1 MGNGYVGKVARIDLS
16 KSSVIEERMPDSI
29 LKMYI
34 GGSGLG
40 AKILYDE
47 TGPETDPFSPDNR
60 LIFMT
65 GPLTGTKVPLSGRHE
80 VISKS
85 PLTGIYG
92 EADVGGYWGTEL
104 KKAGYDGLVIIGK
117 AEKPTYLWICD
128 GSIVFRKAEHV
139 WGMDTYDSDEV
150 LKKETDSKAV
160 IACIGP
166 AGERLAR
173 IAAIMHDG
181 KDGRAA
187 GRCGLGAVMGSKN
200 LKAIVVRGSGE
211 VSIADEEGLIK
222 SIKELSPMIIQ
233 NAKALH
239 DFGTSGG
246 VITIEKLGD
255 LPIKNWVKGKWEEG
269 AQKISGQTMAETIL
283 TGRFYCSAC
292 IIGCG
297 RRVKIEK
304 GPYAPV
310 DGAGPEYETVA
321 GLGAMCLIDNLEA
334 IAKGNELCN
343 RYGLDTISTGAVIAL
358 AMEAYERGVI
368 SKKDT
373 GGVELT
379 WGNANAMITMIE
391 KIGKREGF
399 GWLLG
404 EGVKRIGEKITGISD
419 AVLHVK
425 GMELPF
431 HDPRAYNSVG
441 LGYATSNRGAC
452 HLQGLTHIFER
463 SVTMP
468 DIGYPEIQDRFGVD
482 NKGEFVAKL
491 QNLMSMMDSLK
502 LCKFLFFAGIKI
514 SHIIQWLKLVTGW
527 DMSVDE
533 FMKTGERIY
542 NLKRMY
548 NVRCGI
554 SKKDDTLPLRIL
566 TLRRGEGGAADNLPP
581 LDKMLKQYYQ
591 YRGWDDNGIPKAE
604 KLLELGIKA

>member
-1 MGNGYVGKVARIDLS
+1 MGNGYVGKIARIDLS
-16 KSSVIEERMPDSI
+16 KSIIREERIPDSI
-29 LKMYI
+29 LRMYI

-47 TGPETDPFSPDNR
+47 TGAGTDPFSPENR

-65 GPLTGTKVPLSGRHE
+65 GPLTGTKVPLSGRHQ
-80 VISKS
+80 VVSKS

-92 EADVGGYWGTEL
+92 EADVGGFWGAEL
-104 KKAGYDGLVIIGK
+104 KKAGYDGLIIQGK
-117 AEKPTYLWICD
+117 AEKPTYIWICD
-128 GSIVFRKAEHV
+128 GSITLRNAEHL
-139 WGMDTYDSDEV
+139 WGMDTYDLDEV
-150 LKKETDSKAV
+150 LKKETDGKAV
-160 IACIGP
+160 VASIGP

-181 KDGRAA
+181 KDARAA
-187 GRCGLGAVMGSKN
+187 ARCGLGAVMGSKN

-211 VSIADEEGLIK
+211 VSVADEEGLMK

-233 NAKALH
+233 NTKSLH
-239 DFGTSGG
+239 NFGTSGA
-246 VITIEKLGD
+246 TMAIEKVGD

-269 AQKISGQTMAETIL
+269 AQKICGQRMAETIL
-283 TGRFYCSAC
+283 TGRFYCAAC

-297 RRVKIEK
+297 RRVKIDK

-358 AMEAYERGVI
+358 AMEAYERGAI

-373 GGVELT
+373 DGIELT
-379 WGNANAMITMIE
+379 WGNADAMVKMVE

-404 EGVKRIGEKITGISD
+404 EGVKRVGEKISGISD

-425 GMELPF
+425 GLELSF
-431 HDPRAYNSVG
+431 HDPRAYNSVAV
-441 LGYATSNRGAC
+441 GYATSNRGAC
-452 HLQGLTHIFER
+452 HLQAFSHIFER
-463 SVTMP
+463 NATMP
-468 DIGYPEIQDRFGVD
+468 EIGYPEIQDRFGID
-482 NKGEFVAKL
+482 GKGEFVAKL
-491 QNLMSMMDSLK
+491 QNVMSMMDSLK
-502 LCKFLFFAGIKI
+502 LCKFLFFGGIKI
-514 SHIIQWLKLVTGW
+514 THIIQWIRFVTGW
-527 DMSVDE
+527 DMSVEE
-533 FMKTGERIY
+533 FMKTGERIF

-566 TLRRGEGGAADNLPP
+566 TLKRGEGGAADNLPP
-581 LDKMLKQYYQ
+581 LERMLKQYYQ
-591 YRGWDDNGIPKAE
+591 YRGWDDQGIPKAE
-604 KLLELGIKA
+604 KLLELGITT

>member
-16 KSSVIEERMPDSI
+16 KSSVIEERIPDSI

-527 DMSVDE
+527 DMGVDE

>member
-1 MGNGYVGKVARIDLS
+1 MGNGYVGKIARIDLS
-16 KSSVIEERMPDSI
+16 KSIIREERIPDSI
-29 LKMYI
+29 LRMYI

-47 TGPETDPFSPDNR
+47 TGAGTDPFSPENR

-65 GPLTGTKVPLSGRHE
+65 GPLTGTKVPLSGRHQ
-80 VISKS
+80 VVSKS

-92 EADVGGYWGTEL
+92 EADVGGFWGAEL
-104 KKAGYDGLVIIGK
+104 KKAGYDGLIIQGK
-117 AEKPTYLWICD
+117 AEKPTYIWICD
-128 GSIVFRKAEHV
+128 GSITLRNAEHL
-139 WGMDTYDSDEV
+139 WGMDTYDLDEV
-150 LKKETDSKAV
+150 LKKETDGKAV
-160 IACIGP
+160 VASIGP

-181 KDGRAA
+181 KDARAA
-187 GRCGLGAVMGSKN
+187 ARCGLGAVMGSKN

-211 VSIADEEGLIK
+211 VSVADEEGLMK

-233 NAKALH
+233 NTKSLH
-239 DFGTSGG
+239 NFGTSGA
-246 VITIEKLGD
+246 TMAIEKVGD

-269 AQKISGQTMAETIL
+269 AQKICGQRMAETIL
-283 TGRFYCSAC
+283 TGRFYCAAC

-297 RRVKIEK
+297 RRVKIDK

-358 AMEAYERGVI
+358 AMEAYERGAI

-373 GGVELT
+373 DGIELT
-379 WGNANAMITMIE
+379 WGNADAMVKMVE

-404 EGVKRIGEKITGISD
+404 EGVKRVGEKISGISD

-425 GMELPF
+425 GLELSF
-431 HDPRAYNSVG
+431 HDPRAYNSVAV
-441 LGYATSNRGAC
+441 GYATSNRGAC
-452 HLQGLTHIFER
+452 HLQAFSHIFER
-463 SVTMP
+463 NATMP
-468 DIGYPEIQDRFGVD
+468 EIGYPEIQDRFGID
-482 NKGEFVAKL
+482 GKGEFVAKL
-491 QNLMSMMDSLK
+491 QNVMSMMDSLK
-502 LCKFLFFAGIKI
+502 LCKFLFFGGIKI
-514 SHIIQWLKLVTGW
+514 THIIQWIRFVTGW
-527 DMSVDE
+527 DMSVEE
-533 FMKTGERIY
+533 FMKTGERIF

-566 TLRRGEGGAADNLPP
+566 TLKRGEGGAADNLPP
-581 LDKMLKQYYQ
+581 LERMLKQYYQ
-591 YRGWDDNGIPKAE
+591 YRGWDDQGVPKAE
-604 KLLELGIKA
+604 KLLELGITT

>member
-1 MGNGYVGKVARIDLS
+1 MGNGYVGKIARIDLS
-16 KSSVIEERMPDSI
+16 RSSIINERIPDSI

-47 TGPETDPFSPDNR
+47 TGPDTDSFSPDNR

-80 VISKS
+80 IISKS

-92 EADVGGYWGTEL
+92 EADVGGYWGAEL
-104 KKAGYDGLVIIGK
+104 KKAGYDGLIIIGK

-128 GSIVFRKAEHV
+128 GNITFRKAEHL
-139 WGMDTYDSDEV
+139 WGIDTYESDEV

-160 IACIGP
+160 VACIGP

-211 VSIADEEGLIK
+211 VSIADEEGLMK

-239 DFGTSGG
+239 DFGTSGAT
-246 VITIEKLGD
+246 ITIEKLGD

-297 RRVKIEK
+297 RRVRIDK

-358 AMEAYERGVI
+358 AMEAYERGAI

-373 GGVELT
+373 DGIELT
-379 WGNANAMITMIE
+379 WGNANAMITMVE

-425 GMELPF
+425 GMELSF

-463 SVTMP
+463 AVTMP
-468 DIGYPEIQDRFGVD
+468 DIGYPEIQDRFGVE

-491 QNLMSMMDSLK
+491 QNLMSMIDSLK

-514 SHIIQWLKLVTGW
+514 SHIIQWLKFVTGW

-566 TLRRGEGGAADNLPP
+566 TLKRGEGGAADNLPP

>member
-527 DMSVDE
+527 DMGVDE